1 MGRRCGRVRGY
12 MELLKLLTCPGV
24 SPGVGWLRHGFSML
38 QIIPWSHGTIPAD
51 GMALLGK

>member
-1 MGRRCGRVRGY
+1 